1 MLVQNSFKCSVL
13 AMVRIMVMKTE
24 FISNPG
30 TQFTELVKGGY
41 RLWVDSK
48 PQILKSISNGF
59 CIFATFPF
67 PFIHIQAVIKICCI
81 CYFIQMEFW

>member
-1 MLVQNSFKCSVL
+1 MLVQNNFKCSVL
-13 AMVRIMVMKTE
+13 AIVRIMVMKTE

-30 TQFTELVKGGY
+30 AQFTELVKRGY

-48 PQILKSISNGF
+48 SQILKSINTGF

-67 PFIHIQAVIKICCI
+67 PFIHIQAVI
-81 CYFIQMEFW
+81 